1 MTKENFSK
9 GAEILDK
16 INELEA
22 LKWGVNEAIKS
33 ESPISF
39 LCTIFMRYRE
49 ENNMKNEISNFCAS
63 VTKRCD
69 EMISELK
76 EEFERL

>member
-1 MTKENFSK
+1 MTKENFSR
-9 GAEILDK
+9 GLEILNK
-16 INELEA
+16 IDDLESM
-22 LKWGVNEAIKS
+22 KWGVNEALKS

-39 LCTIFMRYRE
+39 LSTVFMRYKE
-49 ENNMKNEISNFCAS
+49 EKNMKNEISNFCAS

>member
-1 MTKENFSK
+1 
-9 GAEILDK
+9 
-16 INELEA
+16 
-22 LKWGVNEAIKS
+22 
-33 ESPISF
+33 
-39 LCTIFMRYRE
+39 MRYRE